1 MIVSIMQPAYIP
13 WLGYFDRIAKSDLH
27 VVLDNVTMDKNS
39 KTKFTN
45 RNKIRTP
52 QGWSWL
58 TVPLKSVSKSNEV
71 LINEIEIASG
81 NNWNEKHLRAIQFNY
96 SQSLFYSQYSDY
108 FRYFYNKKWDLL
120 QPMLVE
126 SSKYILNELKITTP
140 IVLSSELSVVS
151 KKSELILDICKEI
164 DATAYLSGPFGR
176 DYLDKEAFYRAGI
189 ELKFQDYTHPVYKQS
204 YNGFEPYMSILDL
217 LFSHGDDSLEILKS

>member
-45 RNKIRTP
+45 RNKSRTP

-71 LINEIEIASG
+71 VINEIEIASG
-81 NNWNEKHLRAIQFNY
+81 NNWN
-96 SQSLFYSQYSDY
+96 
-108 FRYFYNKKWDLL
+108 
-120 QPMLVE
+120 
-126 SSKYILNELKITTP
+126 
-140 IVLSSELSVVS
+140 
-151 KKSELILDICKEI
+151 
-164 DATAYLSGPFGR
+164 
-176 DYLDKEAFYRAGI
+176 
-189 ELKFQDYTHPVYKQS
+189 
-204 YNGFEPYMSILDL
+204 
-217 LFSHGDDSLEILKS
+217 

>member
-13 WLGYFDRIAKSDLH
+13 WLGHFDRIAKSDLH

-52 QGWSWL
+52 HGWSWL
-58 TVPLKSVSKSNEV
+58 TVPLKSVSKSSEV
-71 LINEIEIASG
+71 LINEIEIASD

-96 SQSLFYSQYSDY
+96 SRSLYYSQYSDY
-108 FRYFYNKKWDLL
+108 FQYFYNKKWDLL

-126 SSKYILNELKITTP
+126 SSKYILNELKIATP

-151 KKSELILDICKEI
+151 KKSELILDICKKL

-189 ELKFQDYTHPVYKQS
+189 ELQFHDYTHPTYKQP
-204 YNGFEPYMSILDL
+204 YNGFEPYMSTLDL